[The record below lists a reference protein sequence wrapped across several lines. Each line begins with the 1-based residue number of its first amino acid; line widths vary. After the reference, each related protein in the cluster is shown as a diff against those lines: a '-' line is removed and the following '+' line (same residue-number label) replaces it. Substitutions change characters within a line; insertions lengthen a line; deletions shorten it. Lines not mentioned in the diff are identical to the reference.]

1 MEHSVIHVEQLLD
14 IMRGIGDSRDIR
26 QITISMMER
35 YTSLFGK
42 FSVFGLLLSYQDAT
56 CWRCLPLQNPAGPNS
71 NGVSLEQ
78 VPANT
83 DLQQIVDSLGHNV
96 THLIESRPALRQTI
110 TTPVSPFAVE
120 VGQGDEA
127 LLNDLNEM
135 LQTEL
140 STIFASCQQ
149 RPLSRGPMWVFLG
162 WKEKFNAPEGSLSL
176 FDLTVETVVRMAA
189 YLSLYSLAMRL
200 ELINQSVRRN
210 IVHDLKTP
218 VTVIQG
224 CTDVL
229 LSQEEDDPELRHEML
244 SIINEQTHRLSE
256 ELQEILAPPVDQNW
270 MPRYEEFDLRLV
282 VDKAI
287 MAEKQTERARG
298 HRFESHGD
306 KGPLLVTADRRKVR
320 RVVENLLSNAIKY
333 SPGEEKTVHVTVEAR
348 DGSAVLGVRDEGIGM
363 THEQLAHVLAAPGRV
378 VAPDL
383 DIEGSGFGLDSCR
396 QILAAHGGTLQ
407 AESEPGE
414 GSTFVITLPIAPP
427 VDLRIR

>member
-1 MEHSVIHVEQLLD
+1 
-14 IMRGIGDSRDIR
+14 
-26 QITISMMER
+26 
-35 YTSLFGK
+35 
-42 FSVFGLLLSYQDAT
+42 
-56 CWRCLPLQNPAGPNS
+56 
-71 NGVSLEQ
+71 
-78 VPANT
+78 
-83 DLQQIVDSLGHNV
+83 
-96 THLIESRPALRQTI
+96 
-110 TTPVSPFAVE
+110 
-120 VGQGDEA
+120 
-127 LLNDLNEM
+127 
-135 LQTEL
+135 
-140 STIFASCQQ
+140 
-149 RPLSRGPMWVFLG
+149 
-162 WKEKFNAPEGSLSL
+162 
-176 FDLTVETVVRMAA
+176 
-189 YLSLYSLAMRL
+189 MRL

-298 HRFESHGD
+298 HRFELHGD

-396 QILAAHGGTLQ
+396 QILAAHGGTLG

-427 VDLRIR
+427 DDLRKR